1 MRASRKA
8 QILSAG
14 LAAGGVGAL
23 ALWPFRATFLG
34 MQLGDQLLTL
44 SLCVYAYG
52 AVAVL
57 AALVVPPL
65 VGRERADWLPPFAL
79 GIALWV
85 WLAIFMPLHHHHRGP
100 LLCVVVASAGAAAAA
115 AGLGMLARRWPI
127 VAEPPLYGAF
137 LLAGLLAW
145 LVAADLSPAA
155 RQGAPTAAWLWPLP
169 ALLAG
174 FAGLLRARPFER
186 IRSSLLLSGA
196 LGIGCL
202 FCVALVARAREP
214 AAVARGAAAP
224 SHVVLVSID
233 TLRADHLGCYG
244 NPTVRTPSLDALA
257 RESVLFENTI
267 SAIPLTN
274 PSHTTMLTGVYPGEH
289 RVKGNAPEPIQGDHP
304 TLPRLLGAR
313 GFETA
318 GFVSSAVLDQRISRL
333 HREFQTYED
342 DLGLLPDTPELL
354 YRTPL
359 FQLVSGELRRRT
371 LLRDE
376 RLGGETIDAVIRWLG
391 RNANRRFFLFVHLYD
406 PHGPYAAPPPYG
418 RMYDPGYKGPML
430 NIYSM
435 THPQRSALVANPRE
449 VRHMKAAYSGEVSYA
464 DAQVGR
470 LVQALRR
477 EGILDDTL
485 LFVTSDHGESLG
497 EHGYYFD
504 HSLELHDPSLHVP
517 LIMRLPSGRD
527 GGRRVSAIT
536 SLVDIAPTVLEL
548 TGTKTRAHFDGV
560 SLLDNLREG
569 KSAKERFVYSIL
581 FSGMSGRPRMLSVR
595 SLREKYIRVS
605 SHLQV
610 LVEVPG
616 HEELY
621 ALRSDPGELHNL
633 VGKDPAAL
641 ARMEALAAPQW
652 RRWFHVAEA
661 GSGPGAGGSAGPAK
675 LDSQVERAL
684 KSLGY
689 VQ

>member
-1 MRASRKA
+1 MRASRTA
-8 QILSAG
+8 QILAAG

-23 ALWPFRATFLG
+23 ALWPLRATFLG

-44 SLCVYAYG
+44 SLSVYAYA
-52 AVAVL
+52 AVACL
-57 AALVVPPL
+57 AAFVLPRL
-65 VGRERADWLPPFAL
+65 VGRERAEWLPPFAL
-79 GIALWV
+79 GVALWV
-85 WLAIFMPLHHHHRGP
+85 WLAIFMPLHLQHRGP
-100 LLCVVVASAGAAAAA
+100 LLCVVLASAGAAAAA
-115 AGLGMLARRWPI
+115 AGLGMLARRWSI
-127 VAEPPLYGAF
+127 VAEPPLYAVF
-137 LLAGLLAW
+137 LLVVVLGW
-145 LVAADLSPAA
+145 LVAACLSPAA
-155 RQGAPTAAWLWPLP
+155 RQGAPSASWLWPLP

-174 FAGLLRARPFER
+174 FAGLLLIRPFR
-186 IRSSLLLSGA
+186 RVGSSLLLSGA
-196 LGIGCL
+196 LGVACVVA
-202 FCVALVARAREP
+202 VALVARAREP
-214 AAVARGAAAP
+214 ADVAGGTRVP

-244 NPTVRTPSLDALA
+244 NKTVRTPSLDALA
-257 RESVLFENTI
+257 RESVLFEDTI

-304 TLPRLLGAR
+304 TLPRLLGAT

-333 HREFQTYED
+333 HREFQAYDD

-354 YRTPL
+354 FRTPL
-359 FQLVSGELRRRT
+359 FQVVAGELRRRT

-376 RLGGETIDAVIRWLG
+376 RRGGETIDAVLRWLG
-391 RNANRRFFLFVHLYD
+391 RNAHRRFFLFVHLYD
-406 PHGPYAAPPPYG
+406 PHGPYAAPPPYD
-418 RMYDPGYKGPML
+418 RMYDPSYKGPML
-430 NIYSM
+430 DIYAM
-435 THPQRSALVANPRE
+435 THPQRSALVANPRA
-449 VRHMKAAYSGEVSYA
+449 VRHLKAAYSGEVSYA

-470 LVQALRR
+470 LVEALRR

-485 LFVTSDHGESLG
+485 LIVTSDHGESLG

-504 HSLELHDPSLHVP
+504 HSLELHGPSLHVP
-517 LIMRLPSGRD
+517 LIVRLPSGRD
-527 GGRRVSAIT
+527 GGTRVSAIT
-536 SLVDIAPTVLEL
+536 SLVDIAPTVLEV
-548 TGTKTRAHFDGV
+548 TGTKSRADFDGI
-560 SLLDNLREG
+560 SLLDTLREG
-569 KSAKERFVYSIL
+569 KNAPERYVYSIL
-581 FSGMSGRPRMLSVR
+581 FSGVSGRPRMLSVQ
-595 SLREKYIRVS
+595 SLGEKYIRVS
-605 SHLQV
+605 PHLQV

-621 ALRSDPGELHNL
+621 ALRQDPGELHNL
-633 VGKDPAAL
+633 AGRDAATL

-661 GSGPGAGGSAGPAK
+661 DSGPGTGGSGGKVK